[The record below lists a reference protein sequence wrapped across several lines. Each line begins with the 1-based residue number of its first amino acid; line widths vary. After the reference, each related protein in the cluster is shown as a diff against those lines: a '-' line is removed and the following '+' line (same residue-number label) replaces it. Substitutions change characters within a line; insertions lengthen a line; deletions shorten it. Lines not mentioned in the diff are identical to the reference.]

1 MNENWKAGYK
11 DCEMQITTE
20 MIKQLR
26 AATNAPML
34 DCRKALQEADGD
46 YQKAVDWLRE
56 KGMATAA
63 KRADRDASNGVVE
76 LYSHGGG
83 RVGVMVEI
91 NCETDFVARAEQFRT
106 LAHEIALQIA
116 ASAPKYITAEEIP
129 AAELEHEADIARAR
143 ARDEGKPDKVL
154 AKIVEGRVEKYK
166 DEVCLMRQS
175 YIRDESLT
183 IEKLILQNV
192 AAIGENVIIRRFQR
206 WELGESTSQE

>member
-1 MNENWKAGYK
+1 ME
-11 DCEMQITTE
+11 ITTE

-26 AATNAPML
+26 GATNAPML

-46 YQKAVDWLRE
+46 FDKAVDWLRE

-63 KRADRDASNGVVE
+63 KRADRDASNGTVE

-91 NCETDFVARAEQFRT
+91 NCETDFVARNEQFRK

-129 AAELEHEADIARAR
+129 AAELEHEAEIARAR
-143 ARDEGKPDKVL
+143 AVEEGKPENIQP
-154 AKIVEGRVEKYK
+154 KIVEGRIEKYK
-166 DEVCLMRQS
+166 DEVCLLRQA
-175 YIRDESLT
+175 YIRDESIS

-192 AAIGENVIIRRFQR
+192 AAIGESIIVRRFQR
-206 WELGESTSQE
+206 WELGESIKK

>member
-1 MNENWKAGYK
+1 ME
-11 DCEMQITTE
+11 ITTE

-34 DCRKALQEADGD
+34 DCRKALQEADGNFD
-46 YQKAVDWLRE
+46 KAVDWLRE

-76 LYSHGGG
+76 LYTHGGG

-91 NCETDFVARAEQFRT
+91 NCETDFVARNEQFRK

-116 ASAPKYITAEEIP
+116 ASAPKYIVAEEIP
-129 AAELEHEADIARAR
+129 ASEIEHESEIARVR
-143 ARDEGKPDKVL
+143 AKEEGKPENIL
-154 AKIVEGRVEKYK
+154 PKIVEGRIEKFK
-166 DEVCLMRQS
+166 DEVCLLRQT
-175 YIRDESLT
+175 YIRDESIT

-192 AAIGENVIIRRFQR
+192 AAIGENIIVRRFQR
-206 WELGESTSQE
+206 WELGESINN